1 MATYTVDSTHA
12 GTALVSAAGTITAMT
27 VAAAPTITD
36 PNTPVLLT
44 DGPGGK
50 TLFCAAVSAL
60 AFLFEPRPGVPLT
73 PGITAPTFP
82 RSLMTGTQAFVNG
95 IFCQSCPAGISLTIT
110 A

>member
-1 MATYTVDSTHA
+1 MATYTVDSTHV

-36 PNTPVLLT
+36 QATPVQIT
-44 DGPGGK
+44 DGPGGRS
-50 TLFCAAVSAL
+50 LFCATVAAL

-82 RSLMTGTQAFVNG
+82 RALMSGTQAFVNG
-95 IFCQSCPAGISLTIT
+95 LFVQSCPTGISITIT